1 MVTVMLNMI
10 KMKILLISILLGFTL
25 FSSCS
30 NADYKLVNNKTFSKT
45 ETNELINLLQ
55 MFDKSIC
62 EIEKIDNKN
71 VQECYNAFSNRIS
84 NEIQEGDY
92 SIGLNKELQDK
103 IIGNLSDDLK
113 NEIWFKG
120 KGVINRRY
128 PINSKNIYPDTVESI
143 SINQNKYY
151 QFLKNEV
158 AKVNSNT
165 KKYFERLEAVGDI
178 SPSMFADVAENYSKY
193 NLNDERV
200 KLLYAIHYLTLNQNN
215 LISEESYQE
224 LRNELKRE

>member
-1 MVTVMLNMI
+1 MLNMI

>member
-1 MVTVMLNMI
+1 MLNMI
-10 KMKILLISILLGFTL
+10 KIKIQLKSILIGIAL

-30 NADYKLVNNKTFSKT
+30 NADYKLANNKTFSKT

-55 MFDKSIC
+55 KFDKSIC
-62 EIEKIDNKN
+62 EIEKIDEKN
-71 VQECYNAFSNRIS
+71 IQECYISFSKRIW
-84 NEIQEGDY
+84 NEIQEGEY
-92 SIGLNKELQDK
+92 SIGLNKELQDE
-103 IIGNLSDDLK
+103 IISNLSEELK

-158 AKVNSNT
+158 ANVNSNT
-165 KKYFERLEAVGDI
+165 KKYFERLQTVGDI
-178 SPSMFADVAENYSKY
+178 SPSMFADLAENYSKY

-200 KLLYAIHYLTLNQNN
+200 KLLYVIHYLTINQNN
-215 LISEESYQE
+215 LISEESYQK
-224 LRNELKRE
+224 LRNKLNKE